1 MASYMD
7 HFSHI
12 VEVDEKRKC
21 IVVHRQFD
29 DGKKD
34 LLYEFYL
41 PLKTAREEKKW
52 FDELVENFGFSMLCD
67 MHFVREYM
75 DLASLGEHSESN
87 DKEKAKS
94 DLEILKE
101 NEADFHAVNK
111 LIGNWLAYITSEE
124 ESPARKKCSWAHEE
138 LSRLCKEDP
147 YEGLKVVRV
156 MCNLFEEDEILVK
169 IATGPFEDLLVRH
182 GREIIDG
189 LRKWALEEYKYIKIL
204 ATVRYSGMDD
214 EVWGVLK
221 RITNGIGGL

>member
-34 LLYEFYL
+34 LLFEFYL

-52 FDELVENFGFSMLCD
+52 FDELVDNFGLSMLCD

-75 DLASLGEHSESN
+75 DLASLGEESESDSEEN
-87 DKEKAKS
+87 VKS
-94 DLEILKE
+94 DLEILEE
-101 NEADFHAVNK
+101 NEADFLAVNK
-111 LIGNWLAYITSEE
+111 LIGNWMAYITSEE
-124 ESPARKKCSWAHEE
+124 DSPARKKCSWAHEK
-138 LSRLCKEDP
+138 LMRLCKDDP
-147 YEGLKVVRV
+147 YEGLRIVRV
-156 MCNLFEEDEILVK
+156 MCTLFEKDEALVK

-189 LRKWALEEYKYIKIL
+189 LRKWAREEYKYIKIL
-204 ATVRYSGMDD
+204 ATVRNSGMDD

-221 RITNGIGGL
+221 RITNGIGSL